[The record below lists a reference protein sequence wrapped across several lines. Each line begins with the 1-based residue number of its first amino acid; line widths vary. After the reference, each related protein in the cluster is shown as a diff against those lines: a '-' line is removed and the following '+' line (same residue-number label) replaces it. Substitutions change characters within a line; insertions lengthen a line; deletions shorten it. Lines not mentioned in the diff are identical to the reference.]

1 MDCGNENNRIT
12 HNLFLDGREQREAIF
27 IECTKDGVNLIDHN
41 IIWNV
46 EGRFDRNQIKEQKG
60 SAGWYAMTES
70 GEVNGY
76 GIYGEGTDR
85 LRIEH
90 NLIGNCRSAGYF
102 AKPVSFRMHG
112 LERGGTSRD
121 AWILNNLFYRCGEA
135 AVKFPTKDNHCD
147 GNTYVGMEG
156 GYLRILYPEP
166 EVCLHLPSWQE
177 FYQLDRE
184 GQEGWFEIEVDT
196 DHLKL
201 EFKKADDRPFGFP
214 GELAKRD
221 IVYNPEEV
229 RTVDI
234 HTLSQ
239 SDFYGNALE
248 AGKVIP
254 GPFAEMRKG
263 KVYEI
268 DCRRKER

>member
-1 MDCGNENNRIT
+1 M
-12 HNLFLDGREQREAIF
+12 
-27 IECTKDGVNLIDHN
+27 
-41 IIWNV
+41 
-46 EGRFDRNQIKEQKG
+46 
-60 SAGWYAMTES
+60 
-70 GEVNGY
+70 
-76 GIYGEGTDR
+76 
-85 LRIEH
+85 
-90 NLIGNCRSAGYF
+90 
-102 AKPVSFRMHG
+102 
-112 LERGGTSRD
+112 
-121 AWILNNLFYRCGEA
+121 
-135 AVKFPTKDNHCD
+135 KFPTKDNHCD

-177 FYQLDRE
+177 FYQFDRE